1 MGHVSDSRFT
11 HSLILQAIVHD
22 DYDDYDDDDDDDD
35 DDDNGDGSGGGDD
48 EDGQDEKWD
57 GGGFG
62 VPATDLGSKP
72 ADPLAR
78 IRRTPRRQTTCPH
91 CLDQAYTLLLLSSM
105 QGSCFSEWT
114 VTCDPPGPAP
124 IRVPSRWRIFH
135 VLHGPSLT
143 NPRISHLTIR
153 YEQPLPQL

>member
-1 MGHVSDSRFT
+1 MFQIHGLLTLWFFRQSSMMIMMIMMMMMMMMMIMVM
-11 HSLILQAIVHD
+11 V
-22 DYDDYDDDDDDDD
+22 
-35 DDDNGDGSGGGDD
+35 SGGGDD